1 MFSLLLFLGIY
12 CHCWLPICD
21 EAVSYW
27 CLGCTAADGN
37 NLELAGNLLIRGKV
51 EALDMH
57 DKREEIN
64 EKETDDSSIY
74 FNDVI
79 DFDRRQ
85 TDSQTKSNQ

>member
-1 MFSLLLFLGIY
+1 
-12 CHCWLPICD
+12 
-21 EAVSYW
+21 
-27 CLGCTAADGN
+27 
-37 NLELAGNLLIRGKV
+37 
-51 EALDMH
+51 MH